1 MVMENL
7 QEEHALHLKVREN
20 ILDLIQSGEYKP
32 DTKLPTEAEFCEKY
46 GVSRTTV
53 RTALQQLTQE
63 GYVYKH
69 QGRGTFVS
77 GNKVKQK
84 LTSTVENF
92 AEQITMQGKN
102 PSIKAINLE
111 VIQADSFL
119 VDVFDVAVG
128 DPINKL
134 ERIRYVNGEPLQYE
148 QAYLPWKL
156 TPGLSK
162 DACEKSLY
170 SLLDKQFD
178 LKIKKTVEYLEI
190 VLADAVI
197 AETLNISM
205 GDPCFSLETYAYL
218 VDETVVEYS
227 KTIFRGDHANFVIER
242 NY

>member
-1 MVMENL
+1 MENL